1 MTKKI
6 ILLSMAA
13 SVSLFSQSELEE
25 LKALL
30 AQQIKITQALQ
41 KRVEALEKS
50 QKVIKKEEK
59 QQEVVLK
66 DDTKKPVAK
75 HEKKQ
80 ATRHREKTPKSVRKE
95 HEKKHIVKKEVRQSA
110 EMDSSAAETYNE
122 TDESMPLQQE
132 GQTFGQKSFLPDIA
146 LILDGSAVGR
156 NVDNSTYNTQF
167 IPGFTGYTP
176 GEEAEIPFNKSRGF
190 NFNYAE
196 ISMHST
202 VGPYFDADA
211 IFHLQSDEF
220 ETEEA
225 YITTRSMPYGL
236 RAKMGKFR
244 SEFGRINAIHQ
255 HAWKFTSQPLVFA
268 ALFGP
273 EGINDAGVQLQW
285 VLPTDTYLMAGVEA
299 MQGNNDLSFGDTEK
313 NNLYIGYLKS
323 GMDIGDTSTLL
334 AGASVLHGKNEQGLD
349 TNVYGADLTVKTIFD
364 SYSSLTWQSELLYR
378 DKTTI
383 TNKEKQ
389 SGYYTQ
395 LYYQYNE
402 NWAGGIR
409 YDSLFKNID
418 TQADDLDRFS
428 TVLEYKPFEFTK
440 FRLQYTYDRS
450 KAFGSENDQRK
461 NISEILLEFTVEA
474 GAHGAHAF

>member
-13 SVSLFSQSELEE
+13 SVSLFAQSELEE

-30 AQQIKITQALQ
+30 AQQIKTTQALQ
-41 KRVEALEKS
+41 KRVEDLEKKQTRVAAETTEKEQHVV
-50 QKVIKKEEK
+50 QK
-59 QQEVVLK
+59 
-66 DDTKKPVAK
+66 
-75 HEKKQ
+75 EKKQ
-80 ATRHREKTPKSVRKE
+80 ATVKRKE
-95 HEKKHIVKKEVRQSA
+95 PKLAKTEPSA
-110 EMDSSAAETYNE
+110 EEEAYGE
-122 TDESMPLQQE
+122 TDDTVSSQQNT
-132 GQTFGQKSFLPDIA
+132 QTFDQKSFLPDIA

-156 NVDNSTYNTQF
+156 NVNNSTYETQY
-167 IPGFTGYTP
+167 IPGFTGYNP
-176 GEEAEIPFNKSRGF
+176 NEETEIPFNKNRGF

-196 ISMHST
+196 LALHST

-273 EGINDAGVQLQW
+273 EGVNDAGVQLQW
-285 VLPTDTYLMAGVEA
+285 VLPTDTYLMAGFEA
-299 MQGNNDLSFGDTEK
+299 MQGSNDVSFGDTEK

-323 GMDIGDTSTLL
+323 GFDISDTSTLL
-334 AGASVLHGKNEQGLD
+334 AGASILHGKNDQGLD
-349 TNVYGADLTVKTIFD
+349 TDVYGADLTVKTTLD

-378 DKTTI
+378 NKTTV
-383 TNKEKQ
+383 TDKEKQ

-409 YDSLFKNID
+409 YDSLFKNIA
-418 TQADDLDRFS
+418 TQPDDLDRIS
-428 TVLEYKPFEFTK
+428 AVLEYKPFEFTK
-440 FRLQYTYDRS
+440 FRLQYAYDRS
-450 KAFGSENDQRK
+450 KAFGLDNDQRK